1 MTKNILQMNH
11 DCSFLYSLEIL
22 KLGRITLVNR
32 FLTMDPKLYRP
43 MFKYR
48 KNAGAMDLCKDKF
61 ILEWIDNHFKIM
73 KTNPAN
79 SEQERLNAIKNI
91 GLLMK
96 EDGNTVLFYELS
108 LQKMKIIDSLLTSE
122 ESMEEKFNELELS
135 YERDKDLFEREFEKY
150 LHQNNK

>member
-1 MTKNILQMNH
+1 MMKNILQMNH
-11 DCSFLYSLEIL
+11 SCSFLYSLKIL

-32 FLTMDPKLYRP
+32 FLKKDPKLYRS

-48 KNAGAMDLCKDKF
+48 KNSGAMDLCKDKF

-73 KTNPAN
+73 KINPAN
-79 SEQERLNAIKNI
+79 SEQEKLNAIKRI

-96 EDGNTVLFYELS
+96 GDGNTVLFYELS
-108 LQKMKIIDSLLTSE
+108 LQKIKIIDSLLSSE

-135 YERDKDLFEREFEKY
+135 YDRDKDLFERKFEK
-150 LHQNNK
+150 LLSQNDE